1 MISMHLLFSIT
12 VFFIIF
18 FINHQVFVGLEL
30 NCCFPA
36 GAIVQFYELWQS
48 KKVPAY
54 VALRSTV
61 NILNSRSTPITT
73 EETNALS
80 RKQLHFKTK
89 PGLRKRQVT
98 RANATLILRDFWNL
112 SLVFALR
119 QHIPLI
125 VEWTFSIT

>member
-98 RANATLILRDFWNL
+98 RANATLILRDF
-112 SLVFALR
+112 
-119 QHIPLI
+119 
-125 VEWTFSIT
+125 